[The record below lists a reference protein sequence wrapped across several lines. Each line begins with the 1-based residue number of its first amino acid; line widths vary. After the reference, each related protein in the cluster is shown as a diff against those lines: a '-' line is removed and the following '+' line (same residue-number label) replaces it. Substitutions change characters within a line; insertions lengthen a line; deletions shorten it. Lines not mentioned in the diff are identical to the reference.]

1 MNPVERRDR
10 ILLQIE
16 TAISRYRW
24 PQATAKSKGRTPAL
38 KRFTQDSLKE
48 WHALKVKLAKAKRL
62 VKLDK
67 LAKELR
73 IR

>member
-1 MNPVERRDR
+1 MTPVQKRDR

-16 TAISRYRW
+16 TATSRYRW
-24 PQATAKSKGRTPAL
+24 SRAAAKAKGSTPAL
-38 KRFTQDSLKE
+38 KRFTQDCLKE
-48 WHALKVKLAKAKRL
+48 WHNLKIKLAKANRL

-73 IR
+73 VS

>member
-1 MNPVERRDR
+1 MTPVQMRDR

-16 TAISRYRW
+16 TATSRYRW
-24 PQATAKSKGRTPAL
+24 SQAAAKANGSTPAL
-38 KRFTQDSLKE
+38 KRFTRDSLKE

-67 LAKELR
+67 LAKEVR

>member
-1 MNPVERRDR
+1 MTPVQKRDR

-16 TAISRYRW
+16 TATSRYRW
-24 PQATAKSKGRTPAL
+24 SQAAAKAKGSTPAL
-38 KRFTQDSLKE
+38 KRFMHDSLKE
-48 WHALKVKLAKAKRL
+48 WHALKVRLAKAKRL

-67 LAKELR
+67 LAKEVR